1 MAQNLKQIGGDFL
14 ATPTKSSKNP
24 TELKV
29 NVELDVD
36 NGRVQRKSSLRNSS
50 RRGSEISR
58 SRDDMTPKS
67 VRISEDKEMFKF
79 EHL

>member
-1 MAQNLKQIGGDFL
+1 MAQNLKQIGVDFL

-24 TELKV
+24 SGLKV
-29 NVELDVD
+29 DVEFKID
-36 NGRVQRKSSLRNSS
+36 NGRIQRKSSLKNSS

-58 SRDDMTPKS
+58 SREDMTPKS

>member
-1 MAQNLKQIGGDFL
+1 MD
-14 ATPTKSSKNP
+14 
-24 TELKV
+24 
-29 NVELDVD
+29 VELDVD
-36 NGRVQRKSSLRNSS
+36 NGRVERKSSLRNSS